1 MFKAISKTIHQDKD
15 YPERK
20 FTIDVLTRVIDGK
33 LYDNL
38 KYCFLDEY
46 KNDGRSPDDYI
57 PIRERR
63 PSVKFALCKTV
74 VNDSVSLLFS
84 EGHFP
89 DVDCEDE
96 TTRETLQKIIKHSK
110 INALMI
116 DAATKGSV
124 GSVAIQLRVLE
135 QRLFIDAH
143 NTQFLTPV
151 WKKSA
156 PDTLEKI
163 IEKYKVTGQA
173 LKDLGYPIKNDE
185 LKVEFWFHREWGAAK
200 EIWFTP
206 YFVSEHQ
213 WSATSS
219 MPKVPVID
227 TKNTINHAL
236 GFVPWVWVR
245 NLPGG
250 DEIDGKCTFIDAID
264 TSIEIDY
271 LLSQG
276 GRGLKY
282 ASDPTLL
289 IKEPVTG
296 SDGKIVKGAGNAI
309 VVDASGDAKMLEING
324 TASAAVVEWV
334 KFLRELALESI
345 RGNRSDASKLSAA
358 QSGRAME
365 LMQQALVNLSDTLRI
380 SYGEGALLSVLKM
393 IAEVSNKMPL
403 LVDGE
408 KITKLNPKLSLRW
421 PAWFPPTA
429 EDRMNTATTLKTATE
444 SGFMSRETAVST
456 ISADYDVEDVAAEMA
471 LIAMESAERAKIEQS
486 LKPQQV
492 SV

>member
-1 MFKAISKTIHQDKD
+1 MFKTLSNTIPLDKD
-15 YPERK
+15 YPERQHD
-20 FTIDVLTRVIDGK
+20 IDVLTRVIDGE

-38 KYCFLDEY
+38 EHGFHCEY
-46 KNDGRSPDDYI
+46 NGAGEYI

-63 PSVKFALCKTV
+63 PSVKYGLCKTV

-89 DVDCEDE
+89 DIDCEDE
-96 TTRETLQKIIKHSK
+96 ATRDTLQAIIKESK
-110 INALMI
+110 LNALMI

-143 NTQFLTPV
+143 NTQFLTPI
-151 WKKSA
+151 WKKTA
-156 PDTLEKI
+156 PDTLDKI
-163 IEKYKVTGQA
+163 IEKYKVSGQA

-185 LKVEFWFHREWGAAK
+185 LKAEFWFHREWDLSN
-200 EIWFTP
+200 ETWFKP
-206 YFVSEHQ
+206 YFVNSE
-213 WSATSS
+213 
-219 MPKVPVID
+219 MRKVNSQMGVTPVVD
-227 TKNTINHAL
+227 KSRTVAHTL
-236 GFVPWVWVR
+236 GFVPWLWVR

-365 LMQQALVNLSDTLRI
+365 LMQQALVNLADTLRI
-380 SYGEGALLSVLKM
+380 SYGEGALLSLLKM

-408 KITKLNPKLSLRW
+408 KIKGLNPKLSLRW

-444 SGFMSRETAVST
+444 GGFMSTETAVET
-456 ISADYDVEDVAAEMA
+456 IAADYDVEDVPAELA
-471 LIAMESAERAKIEQS
+471 LIANEAAERVKLEQA
-486 LKPQQV
+486 LKPQPKPAA
-492 SV
+492 